1 MSETPGSSA
10 LTPTGIDSSARPMD
24 HGPTRC
30 HATVRRTGKQC
41 RKFPIRGA
49 TVCGSHGGMAPQ
61 VRHRAAQNVLVADSA
76 ALVARRGY
84 EPVAD
89 PVEALLSVAGE
100 MVALKDALA
109 DQVAKLTDITV
120 TDRTGAQN
128 IAATLG
134 AYERLLSQVAKTLTA
149 INRLGIQNRRVNIE
163 AVQAGLLAEA
173 LQRAVF
179 SPRAKLPYD
188 QAQLILRLASD
199 EFTLLTA

>member
-1 MSETPGSSA
+1 
-10 LTPTGIDSSARPMD
+10 
-24 HGPTRC
+24 
-30 HATVRRTGKQC
+30 
-41 RKFPIRGA
+41 
-49 TVCGSHGGMAPQ
+49 MAPQ
-61 VRHRAAQNVLVADSA
+61 VRNRAAQNVLLADSA
-76 ALVARRGY
+76 ALVARQGY

-109 DQVAKLTDITV
+109 HQVAKLTDITV

-134 AYERLLSQVAKTLTA
+134 AYERLLAQVAKTLTA
-149 INRLGIQNRRVNIE
+149 INRLGLMERRINVE
-163 AVQAGLLAEA
+163 AVQAKILAEA

-179 SPRAKLPYD
+179 NPMAQLPYD

-199 EFTLLTA
+199 EFKLLLP